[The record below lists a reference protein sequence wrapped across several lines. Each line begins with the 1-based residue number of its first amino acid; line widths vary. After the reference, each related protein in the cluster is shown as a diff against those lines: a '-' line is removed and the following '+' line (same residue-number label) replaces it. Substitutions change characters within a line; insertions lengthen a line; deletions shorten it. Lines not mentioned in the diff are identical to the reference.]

1 MEKNFEIE
9 INPKHQL
16 LDLNSD
22 VVNFDLNFKV
32 ESQSNDVF
40 HALVLSKNELDTYQ
54 DLNEIQMKES
64 PGIIKGN
71 IKSNDNNYQNYFL
84 ILKKMDGSTKA
95 NVNIQLEELE
105 KDISS
110 NNSLSSSSSSSVN
123 ETNKGE
129 NRFLQFYNHYF
140 YHILL
145 VLFLIGMGLV
155 CYNYMQNRKN
165 TPNLSNTP
173 VDAKQNMEPIAP
185 KIETPIAPTIETP
198 IAPKIETPIAPK
210 IETPIA
216 PTIETPAV
224 DNNISSPQTSL
235 FETKEKLPIQDT
247 ISQMNDIPENISN
260 YLKEIENS
268 N

>member
-155 CYNYMQNRKN
+155 CYNFMQNRKN
-165 TPNLSNTP
+165 TPNISNTP
-173 VDAKQNMEPIAP
+173 VDAKQNME
-185 KIETPIAPTIETP
+185 P